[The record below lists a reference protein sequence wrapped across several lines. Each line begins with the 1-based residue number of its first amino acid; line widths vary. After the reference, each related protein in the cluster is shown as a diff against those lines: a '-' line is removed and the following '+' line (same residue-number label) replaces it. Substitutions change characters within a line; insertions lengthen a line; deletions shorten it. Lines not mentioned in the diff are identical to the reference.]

1 MNASVRANRPPDVV
15 RTSTADRRR
24 TILDVLR
31 RARCRVELSVFRCD
45 DPQVFAEL
53 ARATARGVQV
63 SVLLTSRAKGH
74 PGDLETL
81 RVALAA
87 TGATVHLYAN
97 PAMKYHAKYI
107 VIDDGPAIVASGN
120 FTGKCFERTLDAVVL
135 THDPEVVASLRA
147 LHAADCAGA
156 PLPPALSPRL
166 IVAPER
172 SRRLLAALISN
183 AQSSVRVIDPK
194 LCDPRMMCL
203 LSAQRNDGIA
213 VEIFDGPR
221 IGNLES
227 HGKLLLIDD
236 RIAVVGSLAF
246 APVSL
251 DLRREVAIA
260 TEEPQAVAQV
270 ARLFRLAAAEARRRG
285 SVIVTGDPIG
295 PPPARGLLVAGA
307 EEATC

>member
-1 MNASVRANRPPDVV
+1 MNASIRAIGPPDVL

-31 RARCRVELSVFRCD
+31 RARCRIELSVFRCD
-45 DPQVFAEL
+45 DSQVFAEL
-53 ARATARGVQV
+53 TRATARGVQV
-63 SVLLTSRAKGH
+63 SVLLTARAKGH

-81 RVALAA
+81 RAALAA
-87 TGATVHLYAN
+87 TGAAVHLYGN

-107 VIDDGPAIVASGN
+107 VVDDGPAIVASGN
-120 FTGKCFERTLDAVVL
+120 FTSKCFERTLDALVL
-135 THDPEVVASLRA
+135 THDPAVVASLRA

-166 IVAPER
+166 IIAPER
-172 SRRLLAALISN
+172 SRGLLTALISS
-183 AQSSVRVIDPK
+183 AQSSIRVIDPK

-203 LSAQRNDGIA
+203 LSARRNDGVA

-221 IGNLES
+221 IGTLES
-227 HGKLLLIDD
+227 HGKLLLVDD
-236 RIAVVGSLAF
+236 RIAVVGSIAF

-260 TEEPQAVAQV
+260 TEEPQAVAQI
-270 ARLFRLAAAEARRRG
+270 ARLFRAAAAETRRRG
-285 SVIVTGDPIG
+285 SRRVASGATGPRVTRPSLT
-295 PPPARGLLVAGA
+295 AATK
-307 EEATC
+307 EATC

>member
-1 MNASVRANRPPDVV
+1 MKASLRANRPADVV

-24 TILDVLR
+24 TILDALR
-31 RARCRVELSVFRCD
+31 RARGRIELSVFRCD
-45 DPQVFAEL
+45 DLPVFTEL

-63 SVLLTSRAKGH
+63 SVLVTPRAKGH

-81 RVALAA
+81 RVALGA
-87 TGATVHLYAN
+87 TGAAVHLYAN

-107 VIDDGPAIVASGN
+107 VVDDGPAIVASGN
-120 FTGKCFERTLDAVVL
+120 YTSKCFDRTVDAVVV

-156 PLPPALSPRL
+156 PLPVALSPRL

-172 SRRLLAALISN
+172 SRGLLTALISN
-183 AQSSVRVIDPK
+183 AQSSIRIIDPK

-203 LSAQRNDGIA
+203 LSAQRNDGIT

-221 IGNLES
+221 IGTLES
-227 HGKLLLIDD
+227 HGKLLLIND
-236 RIAVVGSLAF
+236 RIAIVGSIAF

-260 TEEPQAVAQV
+260 SEEPQAVAQV
-270 ARLFRLAAAEARRRG
+270 ARLFRLAAGARERRG
-285 SVIVTGDPIG
+285 PAIAAGDAIG
-295 PPPARGLLVAGA
+295 PRLVRQPLATGAG
-307 EEATC
+307 EATC